1 MLSGPNLAG
10 GRHLV
15 LGKYRVLAELGHGG
29 MADLYLAVSEGP
41 AGFSKLFVIK
51 RLRNADDPQHVAMF
65 LDEARLAARLS
76 HPNIVETYEIG
87 EEGGAHF
94 MVMEHLPGPT
104 VQQLRQRH
112 AGQGR
117 IPAGFELEIMCN
129 VLEGLHYAHE
139 LCGYDGRPLRVVH
152 RDLSP
157 ENVIV
162 TLLGETKVL
171 DFGIAKTLDSL
182 SHTEAG
188 FYKGKLTK
196 MPPEQMLGETV
207 DRRADIFAA
216 GVMLWEGL
224 SGRSLWGDLGG
235 PAIAHCLASRDIPP
249 LSDFD
254 TDVPPELIA
263 LCARAIHVDPEGR
276 YPTAHEF
283 RAELQGYMQRNDVAV
298 SRAQLGVFVAPLFV
312 DERERISKVLESQL
326 LPGRE
331 RAAAAAG
338 TAPLPRQDT
347 PPSGPSGVRSDPTM
361 RGDGYYA
368 PAPADGAPTSFDR
381 PPTVGGLTMPARPS
395 RRPWVVLGAA
405 ALVALA
411 AFGIQRILRS
421 YEMSA
426 ADGAS
431 GVQLA
436 PASPTA
442 SAPTP
447 LPPTPGPAVADDA
460 ASLGAGTGGGTRGSL
475 RGATRRSRAPLP
487 MPRRQ
492 GSARNEGPRESPPAS
507 SSSSSD
513 DESAW
518 SRPLNKRRLDDENP
532 YGSQGGSA
540 ARALP
545 ERNIDRTNPWNT
557 ESGDG
562 RTQGGSPRERGGPR
576 STPTRPRGGDRP

>member
-87 EEGGAHF
+87 EESGAHF

-112 AGQGR
+112 SSQGR
-117 IPAGFELEIMCN
+117 VPAGFELEIMCN

-139 LCGYDGRPLRVVH
+139 LCGYDGKPLRVVH

-224 SGRSLWGDLGG
+224 AGRPLWGDLGG

-254 TDVPPELIA
+254 TDVPPELIS
-263 LCARAIHVDPEGR
+263 LCSRAIHVDPEGR
-276 YPTAHEF
+276 YPTALEF
-283 RAELQGYMQRNDVAV
+283 RAALQGYMQRHVVVV
-298 SRAQLGVFVAPLFV
+298 SRAQLGAFVAPLFV

-331 RAAAAAG
+331 RAAAAAAAG
-338 TAPLPRQDT
+338 TAPLSRQDT
-347 PPSGPSGVRSDPTM
+347 PASGPSGVRRDPTM
-361 RGDGYYA
+361 RSDPYYA
-368 PAPADGAPTSFDR
+368 QPLMEAAPTSFER
-381 PPTVGGLTMPARPS
+381 PATAAGLSMPTRPS
-395 RRPWVVLGAA
+395 RRPLVLLGAA
-405 ALVALA
+405 AFVALA
-411 AFGIQRILRS
+411 VFGIQRIMRG

-436 PASPTA
+436 PASRPTA
-442 SAPTP
+442 SAPPLP
-447 LPPTPGPAVADDA
+447 LPPTTGTSTGDEGDQPG
-460 ASLGAGTGGGTRGSL
+460 SGTAGGSRRGI
-475 RGATRRSRAPLP
+475 TRRNRSQLP

-492 GSARNEGPRESPPAS
+492 PPARNEGPREGPPPAAAAADGTS
-507 SSSSSD
+507 WGG
-513 DESAW
+513 AIN
-518 SRPLNKRRLDDENP
+518 RRRLDDENP
-532 YGSQGGSA
+532 YGSQSGSA
-540 ARALP
+540 ASRPLP
-545 ERNIDRTNPWNT
+545 ERSIDRSNPWGN
-557 ESGDG
+557 EAPV
-562 RTQGGSPRERGGPR
+562 GSTRGGPSR
-576 STPTRPRGGDRP
+576 QRRGPPATTRPEGGDKP